1 MKSILK
7 KYRLYST
14 FDELKDILNIAKTV
28 KEMFSKDYTRYEIEY
43 GERNLNVKSKRN
55 RNGDL
60 CFGF

>member
-14 FDELKDILNIAKTV
+14 FDELKDILNIAETV
-28 KEMFSKDYTRYEIEY
+28 KEIFSEDYTRYEIEY

-60 CFGF
+60 CSGF